1 MRNFTSIGKPILNLS
16 AEDRVRLE
24 VIASWFAIEFWQQK
38 DGGYVL
44 RSSISG
50 SDLEVVLPQET
61 AHKRLLA
68 EVCSR
73 AADWIYFHCDESCRD
88 SLLNNSDARLVRVAR
103 LFLRKRNSRNV
114 EPGTQA
120 Y

>member
-1 MRNFTSIGKPILNLS
+1 MRDSPSIGKPVLILS
-16 AEDRVRLE
+16 VEDRVRLE
-24 VIASWFAIEFWQQK
+24 VIASWFAIEFRQHK

-44 RSSISG
+44 RSQISG
-50 SDLEVVLPQET
+50 SEREVALPQET

-68 EVCSR
+68 EVCSSS
-73 AADWIYFHCDESCRD
+73 ADWIYFHCGESCRD
-88 SLLNNSDARLVRVAR
+88 SLLNNSDARLLRVAR
-103 LFLRKRNSRNV
+103 LFLRKMNSRSV